1 MANDGS
7 NIAKELQ
14 ATPKIEIGDIPN
26 FIPTENGD
34 QNESLEAPKY
44 QNGTENNE
52 LVCKPEPENEPI
64 SMDSIPETASSE
76 LEIGSVVLTS
86 IPFSKIEGVST
97 SDPPSMASAALS
109 SSNTNIALIQKIAP
123 KSLSKAATPALTST
137 SKSCRRKNTS
147 GKKTFIYND
156 CFPVELKPEGHLI
169 SKSLWY
175 FQFFQKT
182 NERKNLTT
190 KRHFEINRPL

>member
-123 KSLSKAATPALTST
+123 KSLSTDAAPAMTST
-137 SKSCRRKNTS
+137 SKSRQRKNHSGTS
-147 GKKTFIYND
+147 GKKKI
-156 CFPVELKPEGHLI
+156 
-169 SKSLWY
+169 
-175 FQFFQKT
+175 
-182 NERKNLTT
+182 
-190 KRHFEINRPL
+190 